1 MLEQTKIARHRFFY
15 PIVILL
21 VWTAFGLFFGTQN
34 YLRDV
39 YLGKTPSLAGYL
51 ISWILCGYSWALLTV
66 PVLWFAR
73 KYSFGALSW
82 LRFFAIHIPVGA
94 IFALMQLGLYVAIA
108 SILFNGGTHSVI
120 DYYKFLLASEFQS
133 SFLVYFAII
142 ATVYI
147 YDHFFGP
154 RRILKDALIDD
165 RDISQAKIDSSESN
179 GHRDVLRR
187 ISVKENGRIVLLDVN
202 EIDWITSD
210 GNYINLHTPKKK
222 YLVRDTMNAMEK
234 KLDSREFV
242 RLRRSTIVRIDQI
255 KEFLPIFNG
264 EYEVVLKTGTK
275 LSASRRYRKNLE
287 SILKT

>member
-73 KYSFGALSW
+73 KYAFGALSW

-133 SFLVYFAII
+133 SLLVYFVII

-147 YDHFFGP
+147 YDHFFGA
-154 RRILKDALIDD
+154 RQILKDALIDN
-165 RDISQAKIDSSESN
+165 RDISQAKIASSESN
-179 GHRDVLRR
+179 GRRDVLRR
-187 ISVKENGRIVLLDVN
+187 VLVQPD
-202 EIDWITSD
+202 D
-210 GNYINLHTPKKK
+210 
-222 YLVRDTMNAMEK
+222 RA
-234 KLDSREFV
+234 
-242 RLRRSTIVRIDQI
+242 
-255 KEFLPIFNG
+255 
-264 EYEVVLKTGTK
+264 
-275 LSASRRYRKNLE
+275 
-287 SILKT
+287 